1 VSKPVKILLVED
13 SERDTALLMLY
24 LRRGGFQPTL
34 HRVETGPEM
43 KAELE
48 RSADWDIVIS
58 DFNLPR
64 FNAHAALATLRESG
78 RQVPFIVLSGGMADD
93 VVGKI
98 IEAGATHFILKHQMA
113 QIVPIIERAIQAR
126 AEGGS

>member
-1 VSKPVKILLVED
+1 MSKTVRILLVED
-13 SERDTALLMLY
+13 SERDAALLMLY

-48 RSADWDIVIS
+48 RADWDIVIS

-64 FNAHAALATLRESG
+64 FNAHAALTTLQESG
-78 RQVPFIVLSGGMADD
+78 RHLPFIVLSGGMEDD
-93 VVGKI
+93 VVGQI
-98 IEAGATHFILKHQMA
+98 IKAGASHFILKHQMA
-113 QIVPIIERAIQAR
+113 QIVPIIEQAMQAR